1 MQGRVV
7 PLHRGTRHRYFPMDQ
22 FVITGGLPLHGVIR
36 PAGNKNAA
44 LPLLAACLLTDEP
57 VVLHNVPAIGDVL
70 TMRNLL
76 EGLGVVFSSVGK
88 NSWKTVSYTH
98 LTLPTNREV

>member
-1 MQGRVV
+1 
-7 PLHRGTRHRYFPMDQ
+7 MDQ
-22 FVITGGLPLHGVIR
+22 FVITGGVPLRGVIR

-44 LPLLAACLLTDEP
+44 LPLLAACLLTDQP

-76 EGLGVVFSSVGK
+76 EALGVSIESV
-88 NSWKTVSYTH
+88 
-98 LTLPTNREV
+98 